1 MGAAIIGYHSINEDE
16 CTLF

>member
-1 MGAAIIGYHSINEDE
+1 MGAAIIGYHSINEDK